1 MPAMHIEHPIEST
14 RRAGT
19 TGRAGPASR
28 GLRVRLL
35 ATGLVAGVAVVAT
48 TASAQ
53 APTERPLPVEI
64 AQAEVRE
71 LAPSVHATGLVRSR
85 AAADLAAAVGGRL
98 QWVAEPG
105 TAVSAG
111 EVVARLDTRE
121 LSLARAEQA
130 ARVRRAEVNL
140 QALDRELTR
149 LRASGNAVP
158 RFNVDQAQANRDI
171 AEADLQVARALL
183 AQTDDQL
190 ARSRL
195 TAPFAGVVSDR
206 VRRAGEEVGRGEV
219 IARIVNPDELEI
231 RMFVP
236 LRHVRAVQ
244 PGHEVEVVGD
254 NREFTARVS
263 SIVPAGDPR
272 TQSFEVLIK
281 APPVEGLLAA
291 GNTVKVRLPLGEPQ
305 RRLSVPRDALVIRAD
320 GLYIVKLNGEQRA
333 ERVPVKAGVADGDW
347 IAVDGTLKA
356 GESVVVRGAENL
368 RGNEKLDVV
377 GVLEQEPKRLSLQAT
392 KPDA

>member
-1 MPAMHIEHPIEST
+1 MNIET
-14 RRAGT
+14 KRRTSARGPSARWA
-19 TGRAGPASR
+19 TGRAAA
-28 GLRVRLL
+28 VL
-35 ATGLVAGVAVVAT
+35 ATI
-48 TASAQ
+48 TAAAAALPAFAQ
-53 APTERPLPVEI
+53 APPDRPAPVEI
-64 AQAEVRE
+64 ARAEVRQ
-71 LAPSVHATGLVRSR
+71 LAPSVNATGIVRSR
-85 AAADLAAAVGGRL
+85 SAADLAAAVGGRL

-105 TAVSAG
+105 AAVSAG

-130 ARVRRAEVNL
+130 ARVKRAEVNL
-140 QALDRELTR
+140 TALERELTR

-158 RFNVDQAQANRDI
+158 RFNVDQALSNRDI

-183 AQTDDQL
+183 AQTNDQL

-206 VRRAGEEVGRGEV
+206 VHRAGEEVARGEV

-244 PGHEVEVVGD
+244 PGHEVDVVAD
-254 NREFTARVS
+254 QREFTAKVS

-272 TQSFEVLIK
+272 SQSFEVLVK
-281 APPVEGLLAA
+281 APPVDGLLAA
-291 GNTVKVRLPLGEPQ
+291 GNTVQVRLPLGEPQ
-305 RRLSVPRDALVIRAD
+305 RKLSVPRDALVIRAD
-320 GLYIVKLNGEQRA
+320 GLYIVRMNGEQRA
-333 ERVPVKAGVADGDW
+333 ERIAVKAGVADGDW
-347 IAVDGTLKA
+347 IGVEGTLEA
-356 GESVVVRGAENL
+356 GDSVVVRGAEGL

-377 GVLEQEPKRLSLQAT
+377 GIFEEEPKRLTLQGT
-392 KPDA
+392 KPGA

>member
-1 MPAMHIEHPIEST
+1 MNPPSPLLAL
-14 RRAGT
+14 A
-19 TGRAGPASR
+19 A
-28 GLRVRLL
+28 LWL
-35 ATGLVAGVAVVAT
+35 ATGT
-48 TASAQ
+48 TPVLAQ
-53 APTERPLPVEI
+53 APAERPAPVEI
-64 AQAEVRE
+64 AKAEVRR

-105 TAVSAG
+105 TAVGAG
-111 EVVARLDTRE
+111 QVVARLDTRE

-130 ARVRRAEVNL
+130 ARVKRAQVNL
-140 QALDRELTR
+140 EALERELTR

-158 RFNVDQAQANRDI
+158 RFNVDQAQSNRDI

-195 TAPFAGVVSDR
+195 TAPFAGVVSER
-206 VRRAGEEVGRGEV
+206 VHRAGEEVARGEV

-231 RMFVP
+231 RLFVP

-244 PGHEVEVVGD
+244 PGHEVEVVAD
-254 NREFTARVS
+254 DREFTARVS

-272 TQSFEVLIK
+272 TQSFEVLVK

-305 RRLSVPRDALVIRAD
+305 QRLSVPRDALVIRAE
-320 GLYIVKLNGEQRA
+320 GLYVVRLNGQQRA
-333 ERVPVKAGVADGDW
+333 ERIAVKAGVADGDW
-347 IAVDGTLKA
+347 IAIDGQVA
-356 GESVVVRGAENL
+356 PGDSIVVRGAEGL

-377 GVLEQEPKRLSLQAT
+377 GVFQQEPKRLSLQAD
-392 KPDA
+392 KPEA